1 MTITKKIQII
11 NVKFGKN
18 VEIIDPVNLYQCTIG
33 DESFIGPFVEIQKDA
48 IIGKK
53 CRIQSHSFICSKVVI
68 GNNCFIGHG
77 VMFINDK
84 FENGGPGG
92 KENFEKTNIGQW
104 VRARSRRRRH
114 DLERVHPGARCG
126 AARRTER
133 FGPIE
138 DQRVGILHADIADPP
153 GDCHLPGGGL
163 EPRPRDVACVDGVA
177 QCHF

>member
-48 IIGKK
+48 VIGKK

-92 KENFEKTNIGQW
+92 KENFEKTNIGNK
-104 VRARSRRRRH
+104 VSIGSNSTILPVNIC
-114 DLERVHPGARCG
+114 DEVVIGAG
-126 AARRTER
+126 SVVTKD
-133 FGPIE
+133 IE
-138 DQRVGILHADIADPP
+138 VSGFYVGNPAKL
-153 GDCHLPGGGL
+153 L
-163 EPRPRDVACVDGVA
+163 R
-177 QCHF
+177 